1 MRLNEVSP
9 ESALTS
15 SYVFDLE
22 THKITHNALKRAFD
36 IVFSLSV
43 LILGA
48 PLFLCIALLV
58 KLTSAGPIFY
68 CSLRIGRQGQLF
80 KFWKFRS
87 MHRDADER
95 LTELLQSSLQ
105 LRQEWNTYFK
115 LKQDPRLTGIGKF
128 IRKTSLDEIP
138 QFWNV
143 LVGNLSVVGPRP
155 YLPKEQE
162 TISTVIGEE
171 IETLLS
177 IRPGLTGLWQ
187 TSGRNFLTFKQ
198 RVALDLQY
206 VKERSFLYDIR
217 LILKTVPALFF
228 PNGAF

>member
-115 LKQDPRLTGIGKF
+115 LKQDPRLTRSESSSARPLSMRSPILECLGRQFKRGRTSPLSTERARDHLHCDRGRDRDAPLYPPRTYRIMADLWSQFSHIQTKGCPRSA
-128 IRKTSLDEIP
+128 IR
-138 QFWNV
+138 
-143 LVGNLSVVGPRP
+143 
-155 YLPKEQE
+155 
-162 TISTVIGEE
+162 
-171 IETLLS
+171 
-177 IRPGLTGLWQ
+177 
-187 TSGRNFLTFKQ
+187 Q
-198 RVALDLQY
+198 R
-206 VKERSFLYDIR
+206 
-217 LILKTVPALFF
+217 ALFSL
-228 PNGAF
+228 